1 MATGTID
8 YGQDTYYVRE
18 SREINGYVKSD
29 QVDELIIVG
38 DTTDY
43 YAENTPKYTMIGIR
57 KVDEDDSTKGLQGA
71 EFNVYSKESC
81 TDESFVTTLGPTDEN
96 GYAYSDEIK
105 LGSGKFW
112 LKETKAPVGYP
123 LYPEE
128 IYGSVTAVEGAT
140 KETIKPYVIKND
152 RVPISFAI
160 EKRDVKTR
168 ELLDGAEFALYADED
183 CEEEKI
189 LDFTPRTG
197 EKASLIPES
206 LELRRRSTISKR
218 QKFQMITRHQQLR
231 QR

>member
-1 MATGTID
+1 MVTFTDSKRQIKIRVNKTDSDDSEPLAGAYFKIYKTEADAQKQINAVLQIGPTDDTGVATGTID

-140 KETIKPYVIKND
+140 KKNNQTVCD
-152 RVPISFAI
+152 
-160 EKRDVKTR
+160 
-168 ELLDGAEFALYADED
+168 
-183 CEEEKI
+183 
-189 LDFTPRTG
+189 
-197 EKASLIPES
+197 
-206 LELRRRSTISKR
+206 
-218 QKFQMITRHQQLR
+218 
-231 QR
+231 